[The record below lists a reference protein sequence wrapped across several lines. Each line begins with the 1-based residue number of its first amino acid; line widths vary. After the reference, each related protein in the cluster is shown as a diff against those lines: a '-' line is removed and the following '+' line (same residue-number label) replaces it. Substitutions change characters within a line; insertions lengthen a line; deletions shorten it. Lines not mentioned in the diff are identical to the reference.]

1 MKRIHIVT
9 SCPAE
14 LAALKSTLSG
24 HFEADYLT
32 IGDLPRHMPAELTVL
47 DLSLRQADELQMVK
61 KWLSRRAAGGQVVV
75 AVEDKSS
82 RLQLAQ
88 ACAIGATAVLQRP
101 ITPETLYRTLFR
113 VDDVTPLAPLLEEAS
128 DLSCEFKG
136 LQDVFAAAASG
147 QKPDLLA
154 TKLIGAQIV
163 EKIASIGI
171 ADYLSIVRSHHAGT
185 YQHCLCVTAVAVA
198 FAFQL
203 GFHRSDTE
211 KVALAGLLHD
221 IGKAGIPLK
230 ILEKPSEL
238 TKEETITM
246 RQHPLFGHEILRD
259 MPGLS
264 DDILDMVLHHHEYLD
279 GSGYPH
285 GLKGDQISDLC
296 RFITIADVFGA
307 LIERRAYK
315 PPLPGGQAFRILQA
329 MGPKL
334 DLALV
339 REFAPLSR
347 AL

>member
-14 LAALKSTLSG
+14 LAALKSTLSD

-32 IGDLPRHMPAELTVL
+32 LEDLPRHAPAEFTVL
-47 DLSLRQADELQMVK
+47 DLSLRRADELEVLK
-61 KWLSRRAAGGQVVV
+61 KWLSRRAGGSRVVV

-101 ITPETLYRTLFR
+101 ITPEVLYRTLFR
-113 VDDVTPLAPLLEEAS
+113 VDDVAPLAPLIEE
-128 DLSCEFKG
+128 DLSDEFKG

-147 QKPDLLA
+147 QKPDLQA
-154 TKLIGAQIV
+154 AKLVGAQIV
-163 EKIASIGI
+163 EKITSIGI
-171 ADYLSIVRSHHAGT
+171 SSYLNIVRSHHKGT

-198 FAFQL
+198 FALQL

-221 IGKAGIPLK
+221 IGKARIPVE
-230 ILEKPSEL
+230 ILDKPSEL
-238 TKEETITM
+238 TREETITI

-259 MPGLS
+259 MPDLS

-285 GLKGDQISDLC
+285 GLKGDQISDLS

-315 PPLPGGQAFRILQA
+315 APLPGGQAFRILQA